1 MEQSRETPPENPFRQ
16 WKSCSREKGEM
27 GSVVWE
33 FRTLWRQINNMRTM
47 CEKNLQSQDQNQD
60 GTDRKTDCLS
70 LEHFPWHLRAIWLIS
85 DSARLELACPGI
97 NLTLKM
103 CDENA
108 PD

>member
-47 CEKNLQSQDQNQD
+47 CEKKSPEPRPKPRW
-60 GTDRKTDCLS
+60 DRQKDRLS
-70 LEHFPWHLRAIWLIS
+70 ESGAFS
-85 DSARLELACPGI
+85 LAPSGD
-97 NLTLKM
+97 L
-103 CDENA
+103 A
-108 PD
+108 H